1 MDYGR
6 GELDY
11 MIIERL
17 LDNDFFFQIVKI
29 GLTYYPLYLVLLLFY
44 QFVVKIKALEIVV
57 FIYTIIE
64 LISAYTI
71 STICLQATI
80 TAIKNSDQERVI
92 ILLPFLIFFFAEL
105 GMILVLKNIMKR
117 WIIRKETI

>member
-1 MDYGR
+1 
-6 GELDY
+6 

-29 GLTYYPLYLVLLLFY
+29 GLTYYPLYLVLLLSY
-44 QFVVKIKALEIVV
+44 QFVAKIKALEIVV

>member
-1 MDYGR
+1 
-6 GELDY
+6 

-64 LISAYTI
+64 LISAYPV
-71 STICLQATI
+71 SVICLQATI
-80 TAIKNSDQERVI
+80 AAIKNSDHERVI
-92 ILLPFLIFFFAEL
+92 IILPFLIFFFAEL

-117 WIIRKETI
+117 WIVRKESI